1 MPLVARGA
9 GEMNFDTD
17 TRVHIS
23 PHFVFLYKKKQKQ
36 TTVQNSKLHVVIELY
51 TVGT

>member
-23 PHFVFLYKKKQKQ
+23 PHFVFLYLKKK
-36 TTVQNSKLHVVIELY
+36 TETDNSTSKLHVVIELY
-51 TVGT
+51 TGT

>member
-1 MPLVARGA
+1 MPLVARGV

-23 PHFVFLYKKKQKQ
+23 PHFVFFYFKNIKK
-36 TTVQNSKLHVVIELY
+36 
-51 TVGT
+51 